1 MKKIMF
7 NDRYG
12 LTKAV
17 LDGTKTMTRR
27 VIPEV
32 LNVEDPDISEWG
44 LTGGGKAMITLYEGG
59 RPTTDI
65 FPMYQPGEVVAVAQS
80 YQTILDTVFGDDQQW
95 KYGYMRD
102 VEESH
107 EKMWEDIKGRTNK
120 MFVKADLMPHQI
132 RITDIKVERLQ
143 DISVRDC
150 YEEGIVYA
158 KWRQWPKPDSRE
170 YIDHDVYTLGIYK
183 EGILDPWAPDDP
195 DAWIAKDPQTAFHV
209 LIRKMMGVKKWE
221 SNPYVF
227 AYSFKLIK

>member
-27 VIPEV
+27 VIPEL

-44 LTGGGKAMITLYEGG
+44 LTDGGKAMITLYEGG

-80 YQTILDTVFGDDQQW
+80 YKALGYTKKWVEQHISPNPNANWNDPFEK
-95 KYGYMRD
+95 KYPG
-102 VEESH
+102 
-107 EKMWEDIKGRTNK
+107 WNNK
-120 MFVKADLMPHQI
+120 MFTHSELEKVRKI
-132 RITDIKVERLQ
+132 EITNIKVERLQ
-143 DISVRDC
+143 DINVRDC

-221 SNPYVF
+221 RNPYVF

>member
-27 VIPEV
+27 VIPEL

-44 LTGGGKAMITLYEGG
+44 LTDGGKAMITLYEGG

-80 YQTILDTVFGDDQQW
+80 YKALGYTKKWVEQHIRPNPNANWNDPFEK
-95 KYGYMRD
+95 KYPG
-102 VEESH
+102 
-107 EKMWEDIKGRTNK
+107 WNNK
-120 MFVKADLMPHQI
+120 MFTHSELEKVRKI
-132 RITDIKVERLQ
+132 EITDIKVERLR
-143 DISVRDC
+143 DISVKDC

-209 LIRKMMGVKKWE
+209 LIRKMMGIKKWE

-227 AYSFKLIK
+227 AYTFELVK

>member
-7 NDRYG
+7 NDRFG

-27 VIPEV
+27 VIPEL

-44 LTGGGKAMITLYEGG
+44 LTDGGKAMITLYEGG

-80 YQTILDTVFGDDQQW
+80 YNALGYTKKWVEQHISPNPHAKPTDPFDK
-95 KYGYMRD
+95 KYPG
-102 VEESH
+102 
-107 EKMWEDIKGRTNK
+107 WNNK
-120 MFVKADLMPHQI
+120 MFTHSELEKVRKI
-132 RITDIKVERLQ
+132 EITNIKVERLQ
-143 DISVRDC
+143 NISVEDC
-150 YEEGIVYA
+150 YKEGIVYA

-209 LIRKMMGVKKWE
+209 LIRKMMGIKKWE

-227 AYSFKLIK
+227 AYTFELVK